1 MVFMQVA
8 TGEQVM
14 SSDNAKQLNNSNDV
28 AAISEQGA
36 ESQVY
41 TEQAAQK
48 SEPQKPQQ
56 PTGIAA
62 FLGNP
67 LFMFVIIIAIMYF
80 LMIRPQR
87 KRQKEVD
94 NFRRSLQPGMEVVTS
109 GGLYGKIK
117 EIDGNIV
124 VVEIAHNVNVRVD
137 ISVVFANPAAAQNS
151 AK

>member
-1 MVFMQVA
+1 MVFLQADAAAQTINEAAAQPVVA
-8 TGEQVM
+8 T
-14 SSDNAKQLNNSNDV
+14 D
-28 AAISEQGA
+28 AAAVTTTTTTGQPDDA
-36 ESQVY
+36 P
-41 TEQAAQK
+41 A
-48 SEPQKPQQ
+48 Q
-56 PTGIAA
+56 PTGVAA

-87 KRQKEVD
+87 KRQKEIE

-117 EIDGNIV
+117 EINNGV
-124 VVEIAHNVNVRVD
+124 VVIEIAHNVNVRVD
-137 ISVVFANPAAAQNS
+137 ISVVFANPGAIQEG